1 VSETTG
7 TPSLNEALAKF
18 QAALPRVG
26 KGEQA
31 DVPGKDGKRGY
42 SYKYADLADIS
53 RAVLPLL
60 GQFGLAFTA
69 KPTVLES
76 GAFALHYKLTHSSG
90 EVDEGYYLLPSPERT
105 GPQQVGSAITYARR
119 YCLCAVT
126 GIHPDG
132 EDDDGARAQSAPYSA
147 ADAWENAAPAPRPQ
161 RPAPPNGQTV
171 RPAPGDK
178 PSVVANGE
186 PDMDAQQYADEAHE
200 ARTLGVLQDI
210 QKRARE
216 AGKLTAVIINPAT
229 QGKGRL
235 VEFIDFHRK
244 RLKEVED
251 ALKALNDAANNA
263 RMPVTEVD
271 IHVKKVTGKDIESAT
286 AAELRQAAEALM
298 AVPA

>member
-1 VSETTG
+1 MSETTG

-26 KGEQA
+26 KGETA
-31 DVPGKDGKRGY
+31 KVPGKDGKQGY
-42 SYKYADLADIS
+42 SYQYADLADIS

-90 EVDEGYYLLPSPERT
+90 EADEGYYLLPSPERT

-171 RPAPGDK
+171 RPAADEKPPPGPAELD
-178 PSVVANGE
+178 P
-186 PDMDAQQYADEAHE
+186 DAQPYADEAFE
-200 ARTLGVLQDI
+200 ARTLAALKDI
-210 QKRARE
+210 NVRARE
-216 AGKLTAVIINPAT
+216 AHKLAALITNPST
-229 QGKGRL
+229 GGTGGLGQYIGWR
-235 VEFIDFHRK
+235 RK
-244 RLKEVED
+244 QLEEVES
-251 ALKALNDAANNA
+251 ALRALNEAANNA
-263 RMPVTEVD
+263 RLPVAEVD
-271 IHVKKVTGKDIESAT
+271 IHVKKVTGNDIESAS

-298 AVPA
+298 AGAPA